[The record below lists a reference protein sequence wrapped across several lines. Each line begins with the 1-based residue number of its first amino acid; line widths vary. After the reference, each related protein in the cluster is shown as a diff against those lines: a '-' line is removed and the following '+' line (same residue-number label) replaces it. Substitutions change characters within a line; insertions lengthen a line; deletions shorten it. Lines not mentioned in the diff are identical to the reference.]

1 MINVNERRSIRK
13 YDPTQKIDQETMTKI
28 IMEASRA
35 PSSMNLQPWRFIV
48 VETMKAKEALR
59 PVLYGNKLQLDT
71 CAAMICI
78 FSDRQK
84 FELAEKIYLQAFEA
98 GLMPLD
104 VKEKQLQS
112 IANMIPS
119 MTKEG
124 IERTNLIDCGLVA
137 MQLMLVAKSYGY
149 DTCPIGGFKKSELAS
164 ALGLDE
170 ARYDPVMIVSIGK
183 KDEEG
188 YHSTRLAIQ
197 DIAKWI

>member
-1 MINVNERRSIRK
+1 MINISERRSIRK
-13 YDPTQKIDQETMTKI
+13 YDPTQKIDKDMMTKI

-48 VETMKAKEALR
+48 VESSNAKEALR

-71 CAAMICI
+71 SAAMICI

-84 FELAEKIYLQAFEA
+84 FELAEKIYYQAYEA
-98 GLMPLD
+98 GLMPVD
-104 VKEKQLQS
+104 VKEKQLQN

-124 IERTNLIDCGLVA
+124 IERANLIDCGLVA
-137 MQLMLVAKSYGY
+137 MQLMLVAKQYGY
-149 DTCPIGGFKKSELAS
+149 DTCPIGGFKKNELAS
-164 ALGLDE
+164 ALGLDHE
-170 ARYDPVMIVSIGK
+170 RYDPVMIISIGK
-183 KDEEG
+183 QAEDGFK
-188 YHSTRLAIQ
+188 STRLPIQ